1 MPIPERWRCKT
12 HIYRIVNY
20 VGKCCHH
27 LFCYHQLV
35 GMFIERIH
43 VIREGVER
51 IASGNY
57 SKKIKSKKSFLFKK
71 QEDEFDYIIN
81 GINHMQLEVAKE
93 K

>member
-1 MPIPERWRCKT
+1 MLASVVI
-12 HIYRIVNY
+12 IYFAII
-20 VGKCCHH
+20 K
-27 LFCYHQLV
+27 LV

-81 GINHMQLEVAKE
+81 GINHMQLEVAKRE
-93 K
+93 MKLN